1 MNSED
6 RALLDNV
13 VALEGKD
20 LTRLTKE
27 EKKIFDT
34 FKAREHEFGIRVE
47 VVSEA
52 PLADVEQGTSPYL
65 INGLEK
71 AYPNQIVIIKE

>member
-20 LTRLTKE
+20 LTHLTKE

-34 FKAREHEFGIRVE
+34 FKSREHEFGIRVA

-52 PLADVEQGTSPYL
+52 PLTDVEQGTSPYL

>member
-20 LTRLTKE
+20 LTHLTKE
-27 EKKIFDT
+27 EKRFSI
-34 FKAREHEFGIRVE
+34 
-47 VVSEA
+47 
-52 PLADVEQGTSPYL
+52 PLKPVNMNLAFVLKWCQKHRWL
-65 INGLEK
+65 M
-71 AYPNQIVIIKE
+71 

>member
-20 LTRLTKE
+20 LTHLTKE

-34 FKAREHEFGIRVE
+34 FKAREHEFGIRVT

-71 AYPNQIVIIKE
+71 ASPNQIVIIKE